1 MGYKISYEPI
11 RKLRGAQTCRS
22 RIGALVGIFFLL
34 FLLMVN
40 LFWTEGKDVLRELV
54 MPGDAAVTTAALN
67 QLSVNLKQGLP
78 VQVSVEDFC
87 RAILNKEFSFEN

>member
-11 RKLRGAQTCRS
+11 RKLRGAQTRRS

-40 LFWTEGKDVLRELV
+40 LFWAEGKDVLRDLV

-78 VQVSVEDFC
+78 VQESVEEFC